1 MGRRWLR
8 SSVVASSFIVTWQ
21 FSPSFRKAATLSF
34 LSSRTTPRTVAVL
47 FSTTKNLRPMDGLPQ
62 PLVLGSASFTREL
75 ILQEMGIDFVIAVRP
90 IDERDLGDRTND
102 APHDLVQLIANAKM
116 DHLVSEIAAGRCA
129 DVLIAGSSG
138 KTGTSECLVLTADQV
153 VTCNGRI
160 LEKPDNV
167 DQAKEF
173 VAQYGLFPC
182 STVGAIVLEH
192 WPSRIRVSGVHT
204 AKVYFDRRLCHEA
217 GAVVDQ
223 LIQAAAPIL
232 SCAGG
237 LMIEHPITRSYVTS
251 MEGGEDSIMGLC
263 KETVRT
269 LLAEMRTKLAARK
282 GYK

>member
-1 MGRRWLR
+1 
-8 SSVVASSFIVTWQ
+8 
-21 FSPSFRKAATLSF
+21 
-34 LSSRTTPRTVAVL
+34 
-47 FSTTKNLRPMDGLPQ
+47 MDGLPQ

-102 APHDLVQLIANAKM
+102 APDDLVQLIANAKM

-129 DVLIAGSSG
+129 DVMVPG
-138 KTGTSECLVLTADQV
+138 KIDSSECIVLTADQV

-173 VAQYGLFPC
+173 AAQYGLSPC
-182 STVGAIVLEH
+182 STVGAVVLEH
-192 WPSRIRVSGVHT
+192 WPSRIRVGGVHT
-204 AKVYFDRRLCHEA
+204 ATVHFDRRLCHEA

-223 LIQAAAPIL
+223 LVEAAAPIL

-237 LMIEHPITRSYVTS
+237 LMIEHPITRSYVTR
-251 MEGGEDSIMGLC
+251 MDGGEDSIMGLC

-282 GYK
+282 G